1 VPASRHPR
9 IVTLAPGRAPLHV
22 AAPEKRAGE
31 TRSSGESEAQRKPCG
46 NRAQTR
52 TTLRSDT
59 IDERMRLVR
68 APSTAAFE
76 GCPAMT
82 LRLVFPISVALAG
95 LAGIAHAGPLPPSGD
110 FVVTQHSIDRGIDYR
125 AAPTPARPAG
135 PPRSVRAAEGGVC
148 GVAPV
153 AWQGQPLPDG
163 ESGTLDPVA
172 FFNSATLNNSG
183 RIAFVASVTGA
194 DRNQGVFTADAD
206 GLHIVMLGCG
216 EGGGSGVSGD
226 CGDPT
231 PLGGTFGGVFQGTFG
246 TPAINDNGDVLFLAD
261 VAGGSSPRGL
271 FLYEAASDT
280 IVKVAAEGDPSP
292 EGGTFTMLGM
302 GSLDSAGTVVFLAG
316 TDGSQTSDIFLWQDG
331 VVTKYVAAGDPV
343 PGGGTFEMLGT
354 EQLGFADGSFVAGG
368 PIPAIDEAGEIAFRG
383 IVSGVPG
390 TDRGLFVSTGGVHEW
405 LVRAGDDAPD
415 SGTFIDFQAPSL
427 NANGEIAFFSD
438 TSETSA
444 WFAGG
449 GASWRRIVAFN
460 EEIEGGT
467 VDGLAFSRNPMNT
480 IADNGDVVVWV
491 SRLVEGND
499 RGTTMVVHPD
509 SSVTLLAVQ
518 GDDTGFGGI
527 WGGSMDAWPSIND
540 VGQVR
545 MGSATP
551 GFGDA
556 LTADVVFTLCGDDT
570 IFADGFEGPPP
581 G

>member
-1 VPASRHPR
+1 M
-9 IVTLAPGRAPLHV
+9 
-22 AAPEKRAGE
+22 
-31 TRSSGESEAQRKPCG
+31 
-46 NRAQTR
+46 
-52 TTLRSDT
+52 TLRS
-59 IDERMRLVR
+59 
-68 APSTAAFE
+68 A
-76 GCPAMT
+76 
-82 LRLVFPISVALAG
+82 FPIFLVLAG
-95 LAGIAHAGPLPPSGD
+95 FAGFAIAQPFPHDAGG
-110 FVVTQHSIDRGIDYR
+110 FVVTQHSIARGIEYR
-125 AAPTPARPAG
+125 TAASSSALATTPRL
-135 PPRSVRAAEGGVC
+135 VRAAEGGAC
-148 GVAPV
+148 SVAPV

-183 RIAFVASVTGA
+183 RIAFVANVADA

-216 EGGGSGVSGD
+216 DGGGTGVPGD

-231 PLGGTFGGVFQGTFG
+231 PIGGTFGGVFQGTYG

-292 EGGTFTMLGM
+292 LGGTITMLGM
-302 GSLDSAGTVVFLAG
+302 GSLNSAGTIAFLAG

-343 PGGGTFEMLGT
+343 PDGGTFTMLGT
-354 EQLGFADGSFVAGG
+354 EQLGFADGSFLAGG
-368 PIPAIDEAGEIAFRG
+368 PIPAINEAGEIAFRG

-390 TDRGLFVSTGGVHEW
+390 TDRGIFVSTNGVHEW
-405 LVRAGDDAPD
+405 LVRAGADAPD
-415 SGTFIDFQAPSL
+415 SGTFLDFQAPSL
-427 NANGEIAFFSD
+427 NANGEVAFFSD
-438 TSETSA
+438 TSTTSG
-444 WFAGG
+444 WFAGDG
-449 GASWRRIVAFN
+449 TSWRRIVAFN
-460 EEIEGGT
+460 DEVEGGT

-480 IADNGDVVVWV
+480 IADNGDVVVWI
-491 SRLVEGND
+491 SRLIEGND

-509 SSVTLLAVQ
+509 QSVTLLAVQ
-518 GDDTGFGGI
+518 FEDTGFGGV
-527 WGGSMDAWPSIND
+527 WGGSMDSWPSIND

-556 LTADVVFTLCGDDT
+556 LTADVVFTCEVAGDDT